1 MNCLGSCGPNGFP
14 EQNNETHH
22 DENTSKAQKQKG
34 GGLHIGH
41 TKARNDEAGTPDKY
55 KQRCG

>member
-34 GGLHIGH
+34 GGLHVGH

-55 KQRCG
+55 K